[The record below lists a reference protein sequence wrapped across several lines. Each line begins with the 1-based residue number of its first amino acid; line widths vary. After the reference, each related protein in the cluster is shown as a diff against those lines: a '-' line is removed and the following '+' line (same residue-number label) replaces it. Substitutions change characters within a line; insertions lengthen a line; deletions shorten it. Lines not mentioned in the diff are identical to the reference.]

1 MKKKA
6 ANGRGLDPAAP
17 QQRARGITKSA
28 EYVGSFVVE
37 DLDLQQQAGRL
48 EEQLRVLKD
57 CPRRRL
63 VVLRFSLQGVKVYSA
78 DGETLL
84 MAHALRRI
92 LYSTWR
98 RADRQFAF
106 VARNPHSPGS
116 PLFCHLFVG
125 LPGEVQTLH
134 LLLCRCF
141 QLCYLLAHPEEQ
153 APEGEPTGPG
163 VLREPL
169 NPDEVS
175 RNVNA
180 LVSFRRLPALGSMG
194 TGDRQAEG
202 RAWRLGNPYCSPVLV
217 RKKAIR
223 SKVLRSGAYRDCGA
237 ESQLHQPPR
246 DTASAGW
253 ESKGARSFA
262 FLPENESVLAESVW
276 GFAGISRDSGIAL
289 LRRDVPGAFLL
300 RPEPGL
306 AKRWCL
312 WVRAPCGIVT
322 YGLVR
327 THQGRFCVE
336 HSNTEFP
343 SVAALLAHYSAAPG
357 GCFCRLAPGRRNPG
371 YEERDPG
378 GGASA
383 WGDAAWAPAG
393 PFGAQHERG

>member
-6 ANGRGLDPAAP
+6 GNGRGPDPAAP
-17 QQRARGITKSA
+17 QQRARGIARPA
-28 EYVGSFVVE
+28 E
-37 DLDLQQQAGRL
+37 
-48 EEQLRVLKD
+48 D
-57 CPRRRL
+57 CPRRRS
-63 VVLRFSLQGVKVYSA
+63 VVLRFSLQGLKIYGA

-98 RADRQFAF
+98 HADRQFAF
-106 VARNPHSPGS
+106 VARNPCSPAS
-116 PLFCHLFVG
+116 TLFCHLFVG

-134 LLLCRCF
+134 LLLCRSF

-153 APEGEPTGPG
+153 AGEGDPPGAG

-180 LVSFRRLPALGSMG
+180 LVSFRRLPAPAGLGSLG
-194 TGDRQAEG
+194 AGEQRPEAEG
-202 RAWRLGNPYCSPVLV
+202 RAGAWRPGNPYCSPILV

-223 SKVLRSGAYRDCGA
+223 SKVLRSGAYRDCGG

-246 DTASAGW
+246 DAAAAGW
-253 ESKGARSFA
+253 ESKGARSLA

-276 GFAGISRDSGIAL
+276 AFAGIGRAGGIAL

-300 RPEPGL
+300 RPEPGP

-312 WVRAPCGIVT
+312 WVRAPCGVIP
-322 YGLVR
+322 YSLLR

-336 HSNTEFP
+336 VRVLRGRFAAGGQSRGC
-343 SVAALLAHYSAAPG
+343 VAQRGPAAPG
-357 GCFCRLAPGRRNPG
+357 
-371 YEERDPG
+371 E
-378 GGASA
+378 
-383 WGDAAWAPAG
+383 APARG
-393 PFGAQHERG
+393 LCIGVRVRSVHLCTGALVYGCIGAACIWCTSVWTRWCMNALMRACI